1 MSSRSLLLMEPR
13 GFAADHRF
21 FARGAGRG
29 EVDFAEPMVDPLEE
43 AFARGLAEGE
53 ELAAGAYAKE
63 LAEVQTRF
71 AGLERGLAELACE
84 EGDLLRA
91 RLTEMVAALCEDTL
105 RPLALDQAALAARV
119 ERAAAML
126 VRAQDQRRV
135 RLNPDDLEL
144 LRPVVDARLILEGDP
159 SLARGALRIETE
171 DGGIEDGPE
180 IWARAIREA
189 LGLC

>member
-1 MSSRSLLLMEPR
+1 MSSRSLLMLEPR
-13 GFAADHRF
+13 GFCADGRFAAR
-21 FARGAGRG
+21 APVV
-29 EVDFAEPMVDPLEE
+29 EDFAELLVDPLDD

-53 ELAAGAYAKE
+53 ALAAETYRGD
-63 LAEVQTRF
+63 LAEVQMRF
-71 AGLERGLAELACE
+71 AGLERGLGELAVC

-105 RPLALDQAALAARV
+105 RPLALDRDALAARV
-119 ERAAAML
+119 ERAANML
-126 VRAQDQRRV
+126 ARAQDQRRV
-135 RLNPDDLEL
+135 RLHPDDCEL
-144 LRPVVDARLILEGDP
+144 LRPVVGDRLTLEPDA

-180 IWARAIREA
+180 VWARAIREA

>member
-21 FARGAGRG
+21 LGRGARP
-29 EVDFAEPMVDPLEE
+29 EPEMDEPLIDPVEE

-53 ELAAGAYAKE
+53 DLAGEVYRQQ
-63 LAEVQTRF
+63 LAEIQERF
-71 AGLERGLAELACE
+71 TGLERGLAELACE
-84 EGDLLRA
+84 EGDLVRA
-91 RLTEMVAALCEDTL
+91 RLTEVVAALCEDTL
-105 RPLALDQAALAARV
+105 RPLALDRDALAERV
-119 ERAAAML
+119 DRAAKML
-126 VRAQDQRRV
+126 ARAQDQRRV
-135 RLNPDDLEL
+135 RLHPDDCEL
-144 LRPVVDARLILEGDP
+144 LRPVVGDRLALEPDP
-159 SLARGALRIETE
+159 SLSRGALRIETE